1 MHYTTVLLLA
11 LIGSYS
17 TVNAYPSKAKC
28 DLSGSSSANIMTKS
42 TIMGMTPTSATNLI
56 SFSADNFT
64 TAGQQIT
71 VTISNLISG
80 GAIIHSNQGTLTQPT
95 SFTKKS
101 CSTPNTLYTKQSSVS
116 ASYTLTLTVPSDI
129 SSVNSITISVLT
141 ATGNSGNVKR
151 QQKSLPRS
159 GSGGTS
165 PSTSTSPS
173 PATGGAS
180 SAGKLYYRSSAHAL
194 ALLGATAWLCLSF
207 F

>member
-1 MHYTTVLLLA
+1 MMHCTTVILVA
-11 LIGSYS
+11 LIGSYA
-17 TVNAYPSKAKC
+17 TVNAHPRNAKC
-28 DLSGSSSANIMTKS
+28 DLKSGSANIMTKS
-42 TIMGMTPTSATNLI
+42 TIMGSTPTSATDLI
-56 SFSADNFT
+56 SFSANNFT
-64 TAGQQIT
+64 TGGQQIT
-71 VTISNLISG
+71 VTISNLISN
-80 GAIIHSNQGTLTQPT
+80 GAVIHSNQGTLSKPT
-95 SFTKKS
+95 SFIDKS
-101 CSTPNTLYTKQSSVS
+101 CSSPNTLYTKSSVS
-116 ASYTLTLTVPSDI
+116 SSYTLTLTVPSDI

-141 ATGNSGNVKR
+141 ASGYNGNVKR